1 MEEAFRLETAGPER
15 LGELMAFYRSLI
27 GEPGCT
33 WDETYPDPEQTE
45 MDLKNGEVR
54 CLLELEDYEV

>member
-1 MEEAFRLETAGPER
+1 MEEAFRLETAGLER

-33 WDETYPDPEQTE
+33 WDETY
-45 MDLKNGEVR
+45 MA
-54 CLLELEDYEV
+54 